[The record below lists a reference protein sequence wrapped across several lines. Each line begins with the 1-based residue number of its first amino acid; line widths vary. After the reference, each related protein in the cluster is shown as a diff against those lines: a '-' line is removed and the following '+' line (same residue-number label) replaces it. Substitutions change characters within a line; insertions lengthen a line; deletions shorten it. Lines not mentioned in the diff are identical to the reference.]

1 MLSKHNVRLTLAK
14 NEHYGTFAEHC
25 SIKTNNRLNATLKTG
40 IIGTVSVPQR
50 VNV

>member
-25 SIKTNNRLNATLKTG
+25 SIKTNIRLNATSVTG
-40 IIGTVSVPQR
+40 FVW
-50 VNV
+50 